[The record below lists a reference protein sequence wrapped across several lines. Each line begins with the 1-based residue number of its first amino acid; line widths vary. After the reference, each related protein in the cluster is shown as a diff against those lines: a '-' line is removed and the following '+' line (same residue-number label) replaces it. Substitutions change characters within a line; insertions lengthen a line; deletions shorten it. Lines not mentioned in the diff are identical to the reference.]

1 MLKEFVQEKH
11 CVFYDSASDWKDAI
25 HKACE
30 PIIADGTVE
39 LEYADEIVRCV
50 EKYGPYIILIPGVAM
65 PHSTEGG
72 ALVHKTCISFMKL
85 AKPVSFDDQDPEKY
99 ADLFFTIASE
109 NAEKHLEEMQ
119 QLAALLTDDAVVEDL
134 HKVTSEA
141 DLEALGE
148 KYNLLKGKRKGYLWQ
163 SGHFSSTTFSRSRST
178 WSA

>member
-1 MLKEFVQEKH
+1 MLKEFVKEKH

-39 LEYADEIVRCV
+39 PEYADEIVRCV

-109 NAEKHLEEMQ
+109 NAEK
-119 QLAALLTDDAVVEDL
+119 DL

-148 KYNLLKGKRKGYLWQ
+148 KYNL
-163 SGHFSSTTFSRSRST
+163 
-178 WSA
+178 

>member
-1 MLKEFVQEKH
+1 
-11 CVFYDSASDWKDAI
+11 
-25 HKACE
+25 
-30 PIIADGTVE
+30 
-39 LEYADEIVRCV
+39 
-50 EKYGPYIILIPGVAM
+50 GPYIILIPGVAM

-148 KYNLLKGKRKGYLWQ
+148 KYNL
-163 SGHFSSTTFSRSRST
+163 
-178 WSA
+178 

>member
-1 MLKEFVQEKH
+1 MLKEFVKEKH

-39 LEYADEIVRCV
+39 PEYADEIVRCV

-148 KYNLLKGKRKGYLWQ
+148 KYNL
-163 SGHFSSTTFSRSRST
+163 
-178 WSA
+178 